1 MGINQILLTRIVAI
15 VTLVLIGEVITTTA
29 ITLRLIA
36 TTTLR
41 PTTMPTIPSV
51 HSNAKSR

>member
-1 MGINQILLTRIVAI
+1 MGINQIPLTRIVAI
-15 VTLVLIGEVITTTA
+15 VTLALIGEVITTTA

-41 PTTMPTIPSV
+41 PTAMPTIPYA